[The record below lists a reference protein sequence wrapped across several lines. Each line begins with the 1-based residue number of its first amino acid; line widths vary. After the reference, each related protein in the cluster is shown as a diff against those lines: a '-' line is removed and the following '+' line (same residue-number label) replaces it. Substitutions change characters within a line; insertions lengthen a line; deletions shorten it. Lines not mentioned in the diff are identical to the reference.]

1 MHFQLKNKD
10 KEKDKK
16 TPYTPI
22 HRMVMT
28 VCVALGLSKA
38 EKDEMMRIAFPE
50 EEVWD
55 EILEKRMNLIDAN
68 MYLKERNLHELG
80 SAEPK
85 EERQEGLSQI
95 SYENSPS
102 KKAHKSKGGA
112 NPSFLCTNKAYFLS
126 NQATSTSNKATPNRP
141 VSSLLQSLRIL
152 YANASRKNCV
162 SVFRF
167 PRVRNLLNP

>member
-1 MHFQLKNKD
+1 MSDKPCSNPKKARITFSDAVNKYLAEKGMTQADLMARGNLSKTTVGRICRNTND
-10 KEKDKK
+10 KGRDKDNKK
-16 TPYTPI
+16 IPYTPT

-80 SAEPK
+80 SVDPK
-85 EERQEGLSQI
+85 
-95 SYENSPS
+95 
-102 KKAHKSKGGA
+102 
-112 NPSFLCTNKAYFLS
+112 
-126 NQATSTSNKATPNRP
+126 
-141 VSSLLQSLRIL
+141 
-152 YANASRKNCV
+152 
-162 SVFRF
+162 
-167 PRVRNLLNP
+167 

>member
-1 MHFQLKNKD
+1 MSDMPCSNPKKARKTFSDAVNKYLADKGMTQADLIARGNLSKTTVGRICRNTNDKN

-16 TPYTPI
+16 TPYTPT

-80 SAEPK
+80 SVDPK
-85 EERQEGLSQI
+85 
-95 SYENSPS
+95 
-102 KKAHKSKGGA
+102 
-112 NPSFLCTNKAYFLS
+112 
-126 NQATSTSNKATPNRP
+126 
-141 VSSLLQSLRIL
+141 
-152 YANASRKNCV
+152 
-162 SVFRF
+162 
-167 PRVRNLLNP
+167 

>member
-1 MHFQLKNKD
+1 MSDMPCSNPKKARKTFSDAVNKYLADKGMTQADLMARGNLSKTTVGRICRNTNDKGRD
-10 KEKDKK
+10 KENKK
-16 TPYTPI
+16 IPYTPT

-80 SAEPK
+80 SVDPK
-85 EERQEGLSQI
+85 
-95 SYENSPS
+95 
-102 KKAHKSKGGA
+102 
-112 NPSFLCTNKAYFLS
+112 
-126 NQATSTSNKATPNRP
+126 
-141 VSSLLQSLRIL
+141 
-152 YANASRKNCV
+152 
-162 SVFRF
+162 
-167 PRVRNLLNP
+167 